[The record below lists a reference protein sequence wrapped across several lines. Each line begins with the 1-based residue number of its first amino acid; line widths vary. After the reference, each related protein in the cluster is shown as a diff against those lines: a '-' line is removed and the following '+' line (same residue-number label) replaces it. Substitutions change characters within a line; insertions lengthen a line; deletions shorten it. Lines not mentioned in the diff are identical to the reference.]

1 VSCGSCY
8 FSRAQQIFFGKMM
21 RDCNQEFALIPFGT
35 FPFSLDGKAF
45 LLDFFLLFDVEVAYF
60 GDCCAK
66 FSFLYNQHL

>member
-1 VSCGSCY
+1 
-8 FSRAQQIFFGKMM
+8 MM